1 LSVFCFFI
9 AFKAGAKIQIL
20 FNTGK
25 KDTELFLFLTK
36 KYKFGR
42 LPHYL

>member
-9 AFKAGAKIQIL
+9 AVKAGAKIQIL
-20 FNTGK
+20 FNTVK

-36 KYKFGR
+36 KHKFGSV
-42 LPHYL
+42 LHYL

>member
-9 AFKAGAKIQIL
+9 AVKAGAKIQIL